1 MYPWY
6 GAEVDALGA
15 LDSSA
20 SLGAPFGSV
29 GLLVA
34 AGVFGAL
41 WGSFFNVCIARI
53 PLGQSVVRPGSHCFS
68 CGAPVRAFDNI
79 PILSYLL
86 LRGRC
91 RSCSAIFSPRYALVE
106 ALFAAFSVGLAW
118 RFILVDDGVP
128 LPTRFARFAFGF
140 VFVGILTVLSFI
152 DLDTKRLPDVIT
164 LPAIPILFFAG
175 FGTSMVDWVDRLIGI
190 AAGYGVI
197 WVISTVYYY
206 STGREGLGLGDAKLL
221 AVIGAALG
229 WRALPM
235 VIFAA
240 SFVGVVVSVPILVI
254 AQRRDQRRAVADV
267 EGQDEVQAE
276 ADAPSIR
283 RAEVPFGPFLA
294 LAAIVYLFAGD
305 DLWTAFIARLSGIDP
320 PL

>member
-1 MYPWY
+1 
-6 GAEVDALGA
+6 VDTGA
-15 LDSSA
+15 LALESV
-20 SLGAPFGSV
+20 LPAPW
-29 GLLVA
+29 LLVA

-41 WGSFFNVCIARI
+41 WGSFFNVVIARV

-68 CGAPVRAFDNI
+68 CNAPVRAFDNI
-79 PILSYLL
+79 PLLSYLL

-91 RSCSAIFSPRYALVE
+91 RSCQARFSPRYALVE
-106 ALFAAFSVGLAW
+106 ALVAALSVLLAW
-118 RFILVDDGVP
+118 KFLLPEDGAPFPVR
-128 LPTRFARFAFGF
+128 LARYLYGFAF
-140 VFVGILTVLSFI
+140 VGVLVVLSFI

-164 LPAIPILFFAG
+164 LPSIAVFFVAS
-175 FGTSMVDWVDRLIGI
+175 FGLGDPGVGWLDRLIGL
-190 AAGYGVI
+190 AAGYAVI
-197 WVISTVYYY
+197 WIISTAYYY

-240 SFVGVVVSVPILVI
+240 SFVGIVISVPLLLI
-254 AQRRDQRRAVADV
+254 AQHRDKKRGVPPAASTSD
-267 EGQDEVQAE
+267 GDLAQA
-276 ADAPSIR
+276 PGIR

-294 LAAIVYLFAGD
+294 LAALVHLFVGD
-305 DLWTAFIARLSGIDP
+305 ALWNAFLLRLGGGDQ

>member
-1 MYPWY
+1 VDTGAFALEAGLPAPW
-6 GAEVDALGA
+6 
-15 LDSSA
+15 
-20 SLGAPFGSV
+20 
-29 GLLVA
+29 LLVA

-41 WGSFFNVCIARI
+41 WGSFFNVVIARV
-53 PLGQSVVRPGSHCFS
+53 PLGQSVVSPGSHCFS
-68 CGAPVRAFDNI
+68 CNAPVRAYDNV
-79 PILSYLL
+79 PILSYFL

-91 RSCSAIFSPRYALVE
+91 RRCGARFSPRYALVE
-106 ALFAAFSVGLAW
+106 ALVAGLSVLLAW
-118 RFILVDDGVP
+118 RFLVAEDP
-128 LPTRFARFAFGF
+128 ALPFALRFARYLFGF
-140 VFVGILTVLSFI
+140 VFVGVLVVLSFI

-164 LPAIPILFFAG
+164 LPSVPIFFLAS
-175 FGTSMVDWVDRLIGI
+175 FGLGDTGVGWTDRLIGI

-197 WVISTVYYY
+197 WLISTAYYY

-240 SFVGVVVSVPILVI
+240 SFVGVVVSVPLLLL
-254 AQRRDQRRAVADV
+254 AQARDKRRGAS
-267 EGQDEVQAE
+267 AE
-276 ADAPSIR
+276 ADADADDAPVGIR

-305 DLWTAFIARLSGIDP
+305 ALWNAFLLRLGGGEA

>member
-1 MYPWY
+1 
-6 GAEVDALGA
+6 VDTGA
-15 LDSSA
+15 LALESV
-20 SLGAPFGSV
+20 LPAPW
-29 GLLVA
+29 LLVA

-41 WGSFFNVCIARI
+41 WGSFFNVVIARV

-68 CGAPVRAFDNI
+68 CNAPVRAFDNI

-91 RSCSAIFSPRYALVE
+91 RSCQARFSPRYALVE
-106 ALFAAFSVGLAW
+106 ALVAALSVLLAW
-118 RFILVDDGVP
+118 KFLVPEEGALAVHGDPSAVY
-128 LPTRFARFAFGF
+128 LARYLYGFAF
-140 VFVGILTVLSFI
+140 VGVLVVLSFI

-164 LPAIPILFFAG
+164 LPSIAVFFLAS
-175 FGTSMVDWVDRLIGI
+175 FGLGDVGVGWLDRLIGL
-190 AAGYGVI
+190 AAGYAVI
-197 WVISTVYYY
+197 WIISTAYYY

-240 SFVGVVVSVPILVI
+240 SFVGIVISVPLLLL
-254 AQRRDQRRAVADV
+254 AQHRDKKR
-267 EGQDEVQAE
+267 GMP
-276 ADAPSIR
+276 ADAPTSDGDVAQATGIR

-294 LAAIVYLFAGD
+294 LAALVHLFVGD
-305 DLWTAFIARLSGIDP
+305 ALWNAFLLRLGGGDQ